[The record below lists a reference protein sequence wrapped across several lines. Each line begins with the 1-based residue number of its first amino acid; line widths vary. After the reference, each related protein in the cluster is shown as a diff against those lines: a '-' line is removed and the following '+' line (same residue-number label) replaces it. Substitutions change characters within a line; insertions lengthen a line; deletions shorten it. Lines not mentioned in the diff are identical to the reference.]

1 MSALMRATAL
11 VSVGSRAWRN
21 GDPWLFAY
29 TWRHAA
35 KGGATMR
42 LIGLVLVGLAINTFA
57 ASQSQAA
64 ASNAWCATYSR
75 PGGGV
80 SENCGYAMLAQCR
93 AQVLGLG
100 GWCRPNPFPGT
111 AFGTGGTWSSGP
123 PRQKRRGY

>member
-1 MSALMRATAL
+1 MRATGF
-11 VSVGSRAWRN
+11 VSVGVSRMARTTTSGFRLYLGN
-21 GDPWLFAY
+21 
-29 TWRHAA
+29 TRQ

-42 LIGLVLVGLAINTFA
+42 VIGLVLVGFAINTFA
-57 ASQSQAA
+57 ATESQAA

-75 PGGGV
+75 QGGI
-80 SENCGYAMLAQCR
+80 SENCGYATLAQCR

-123 PRQKRRGY
+123 PRQKRGGYYGY

>member
-1 MSALMRATAL
+1 MRATGF
-11 VSVGSRAWRN
+11 VSVGVSRMARTTTRGFSLII
-21 GDPWLFAY
+21 GD
-29 TWRHAA
+29 TRQ

-42 LIGLVLVGLAINTFA
+42 VIGLVLVGLAINTFA
-57 ASQSQAA
+57 ATQSQAA

-75 PGGGV
+75 QGGI
-80 SENCGYAMLAQCR
+80 SENCGYATLAQCR

-123 PRQKRRGY
+123 PRQQRGYYRY